1 MKNLFIYIILLLTI
15 SCDVAK
21 EIIESAPDA
30 VDAINDID
38 GNVDICWCNEVEYRN
53 FGEGWIEAS
62 RIVDFTKDCDD
73 FESEEGTPEAKVDAN
88 GVQYQSRIDLEC
100 ESSE

>member
-1 MKNLFIYIILLLTI
+1 MRKIMKNLFIYIILLLTI

-30 VDAINDID
+30 VDTINDID

-53 FGEGWIEAS
+53 LVRGG
-62 RIVDFTKDCDD
+62 
-73 FESEEGTPEAKVDAN
+73 
-88 GVQYQSRIDLEC
+88 
-100 ESSE
+100 